1 MAMDAILGGKALVN
15 GTDIWTEYG
24 VFLAEKRRGDRN
36 NLKAILSPAKTKTH
50 VAVDIREE
58 NGEKYSAAL
67 DVKNQARDVKLCFAL
82 YADTREKWLAQYKAF
97 ITLLKQGDDGW
108 LDIEFP
114 DLDMTLRVFYK
125 GGERL
130 RARSLTSGG
139 KASRRAASTSLFGS
153 RTRRFK

>member
-1 MAMDAILGGKALVN
+1 MDAILGGKALVN

-67 DVKNQARDVKLCFAL
+67 SDKYGVCERTVYDLIRRLKAECNL
-82 YADTREKWLAQYKAF
+82 LA
-97 ITLLKQGDDGW
+97 
-108 LDIEFP
+108 
-114 DLDMTLRVFYK
+114 V
-125 GGERL
+125 
-130 RARSLTSGG
+130 
-139 KASRRAASTSLFGS
+139 
-153 RTRRFK
+153 